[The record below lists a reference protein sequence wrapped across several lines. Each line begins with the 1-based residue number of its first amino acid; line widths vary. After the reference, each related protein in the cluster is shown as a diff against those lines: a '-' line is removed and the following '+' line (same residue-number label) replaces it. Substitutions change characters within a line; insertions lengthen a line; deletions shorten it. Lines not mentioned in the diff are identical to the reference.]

1 MDDPYIA
8 AFIIISMFVTTVI
21 CMAIGSL
28 FRWALKKSKR
38 IGNGIHD

>member
-8 AFIIISMFVTTVI
+8 AFLITSMFVTTVI

-28 FRWALKKSKR
+28 FRWVLKKSKR